1 LIDLYQL
8 RLTGEAVNVFNV
20 PPRDAEE
27 IVSDVLLA
35 VVNGIKTF
43 EFKRSDGDFHL
54 WVMAIFRNRV
64 RDFVRHRALTEGIV
78 ESFQENQLD
87 NEDLHSPTEK
97 EVVAAI
103 VRQYEES
110 LHAPDDALSGPPREH
125 SMKLQVIA
133 ETLEQMEAWERV
145 LLRCRAL
152 DVSYDDIATY
162 TGRPARQL
170 KTYHAR
176 TKKKFLRLLAQ
187 HYPEVVET

>member
-1 LIDLYQL
+1 
-8 RLTGEAVNVFNV
+8 
-20 PPRDAEE
+20 
-27 IVSDVLLA
+27 
-35 VVNGIKTF
+35 
-43 EFKRSDGDFHL
+43 
-54 WVMAIFRNRV
+54 
-64 RDFVRHRALTEGIV
+64 
-78 ESFQENQLD
+78 
-87 NEDLHSPTEK
+87 
-97 EVVAAI
+97 
-103 VRQYEES
+103 
-110 LHAPDDALSGPPREH
+110 
-125 SMKLQVIA
+125 MKLQVIA